1 MWVEFL
7 TCFDA
12 DLTPHLPRLE
22 SVFTFSLLNVDSC
35 STAPQFV
42 EERRPLI
49 NPQVP
54 GQTSPHYTDTGLGFG
69 SFQQITTMTD
79 DHKQECICISGSQ
92 HSSLIRNVKACPG
105 WKILRTPKTNPLP
118 GPTGIHAR
126 VEIRERIYKHLAVVQ
141 WGQWT
146 DRVQGEIPAPL

>member
-7 TCFDA
+7 TWFDA

-22 SVFTFSLLNVDSC
+22 SVFTFALLNVDSC

-49 NPQVP
+49 NPQVL
-54 GQTSPHYTDTGLGFG
+54 GQTSPRYTDTGLGFG

-79 DHKQECICISGSQ
+79 DHK
-92 HSSLIRNVKACPG
+92 
-105 WKILRTPKTNPLP
+105 
-118 GPTGIHAR
+118 
-126 VEIRERIYKHLAVVQ
+126 
-141 WGQWT
+141 
-146 DRVQGEIPAPL
+146 